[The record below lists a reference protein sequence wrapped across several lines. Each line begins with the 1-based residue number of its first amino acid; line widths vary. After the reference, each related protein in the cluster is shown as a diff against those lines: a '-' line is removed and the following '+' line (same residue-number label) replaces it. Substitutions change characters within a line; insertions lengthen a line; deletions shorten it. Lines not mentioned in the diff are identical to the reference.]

1 MPDEIGRSRVGR
13 AAAEAALVRVV
24 HCYGSCPEFVVIGGL
39 IPALLCLNSTYQH
52 AGTTDI
58 DVQVDLEIACG
69 AVNTKRLEQ
78 ALQEAGFTP
87 TSERVWRWVIEEPA
101 KPKVEVK
108 FELLADLDSR
118 PSGDILSFDECD
130 QLGAVNLRG
139 TRFAARDKRTIKM
152 SAEIKGSTY
161 EIEVNVAD
169 IAGFLLAKTAA
180 AYSRRLPKD
189 WYDIAFVLLNND
201 IGGPDEVANL
211 VLQKFGR
218 ELVGEVRTAL
228 KDLAANFESHS
239 CQGTLA
245 FSQQILVDHP
255 DLDELT
261 VCADAIVA
269 VTTFYKTL
277 YPDK

>member
-1 MPDEIGRSRVGR
+1 MTESWVARK
-13 AAAEAALVRVV
+13 
-24 HCYGSCPEFVVIGGL
+24 
-39 IPALLCLNSTYQH
+39 T
-52 AGTTDI
+52 
-58 DVQVDLEIACG
+58 
-69 AVNTKRLEQ
+69 
-78 ALQEAGFTP
+78 GFTP
-87 TSERVWRWVIEEPA
+87 TSERVWRWVIEEPT
-101 KPKVEVK
+101 KPKVEVR

-218 ELVGEVRTAL
+218 ELVGEVQSAL

>member
-1 MPDEIGRSRVGR
+1 MPDENSRSRVGR

-24 HCYGSCPEFVVIGGL
+24 HYYGSCPEFVVLGGL
-39 IPALLCLNSTYQH
+39 IPELLCLKSSYQH

-69 AVNTKRLEQ
+69 SVNTKRLEQ

-87 TSERVWRWVIEEPA
+87 TSERVWRWIIEEPGT
-101 KPKVEVK
+101 PRVEVK

-118 PSGDILSFDECD
+118 PSGDILSFDECN

-161 EIEVNVAD
+161 RIEVNVAD

-201 IGGPDEVANL
+201 IGGPNEVANL

-218 ELVGEVRTAL
+218 ELVGEVQTAL
-228 KDLAANFESHS
+228 KDLAANFESHH
-239 CQGTLA
+239 CQGALA
-245 FSQQILVDHP
+245 FSEQFLIDHP
-255 DLDELT
+255 DLDEQT
-261 VCADAIVA
+261 VRADAIVA
-269 VTTFYKTL
+269 VTAFYKAL
-277 YPDK
+277 YP